1 MAHLNPLISDLALI
15 LGVAG
20 ITTLLFKKLKQPV
33 VLGYIVAGFLC
44 SGNFL
49 LEGVSNVDNVNIWAE
64 IGIIFLLF
72 SLGLEFSF
80 NKLLEVGGSALM
92 TALVI
97 ILGMMCT
104 GYPAAN
110 VKISLYKQNS
120 DGDWAFVE
128 AKVTDQNGRI
138 KDFLPYTQ
146 DNRGIYKLTYHVGPY
161 FESQR
166 QNGFYPFID
175 VVFQITDENHYH
187 VPITLSP
194 FGYSTYRGN

>member
-1 MAHLNPLISDLALI
+1 MKAKFLVLVLLSMCISVLSLYAQDESYQLSSHI
-15 LGVAG
+15 LD
-20 ITTLLFKKLKQPV
+20 I
-33 VLGYIVAGFLC
+33 
-44 SGNFL
+44 N
-49 LEGVSNVDNVNIWAE
+49 
-64 IGIIFLLF
+64 
-72 SLGLEFSF
+72 
-80 NKLLEVGGSALM
+80 
-92 TALVI
+92 
-97 ILGMMCT
+97 T

-138 KDFLPYTQ
+138 KDFLPYIQ
-146 DNRGIYKLTYHVGPY
+146 DNRGVYKLTYHVGPY

-166 QNGFYPFID
+166 QNSFYPFID